1 METLVAHHVKKLPRL
16 AKTARAR
23 LGDRV
28 GEERT
33 HVRVTAKDVAERAGV
48 AASTVSRALNSPG
61 RINEETR
68 QRILAAARELG
79 YHSSSPSARSA
90 DRKGLVALLVPDVTN
105 PFYFDIIRS
114 TQEQL
119 RTAGF
124 MQLLIDTGESHS
136 TEAETL
142 AQLETIVDGVILS
155 ATRLDEAALR
165 EATARLPLTVINRRH
180 EDIPSVLIDIRTGL
194 TQAIDHLKALGHE
207 TIAFVSGPPGS
218 WQNHWRGKEF
228 EEQVRRQSLTPIVVG
243 PYTPTRTSGVAAAD
257 ALLVTGATACVAFN
271 DLLAIGILQRLRQRG
286 VRVPDDMS
294 VVGCDDIF
302 GADFSAP
309 PLTTIA
315 GDTEHAGRLAA
326 SRLIAILNGE
336 PPRPGTTLIPTHL
349 LVRESTGPVAARAK

>member
-1 METLVAHHVKKLPRL
+1 M
-16 AKTARAR
+16 
-23 LGDRV
+23 
-28 GEERT
+28 
-33 HVRVTAKDVAERAGV
+33 RVTAKDVAERAGV

-61 RINEETR
+61 RINEQTR
-68 QRILAAARELG
+68 QRILDAARELG
-79 YHSSSPSARSA
+79 YSSAPRMAT
-90 DRKGLVALLVPDVTN
+90 RKGLVALLVPDITN

-124 MQLLIDTGESHS
+124 MQLLIDTGESGS

-142 AQLETIVDGVILS
+142 AQLEGVVDGVILS
-155 ATRLDEAALR
+155 ATRLDAPALHD
-165 EATARLPLTVINRRH
+165 ATARLPLTVINRRH

-194 TQAIDHLKALGHE
+194 TEAIDHLKALGHD
-207 TIAFVSGPPGS
+207 TIAFIAGPPGS
-218 WQNHWRGKEF
+218 WQNRWRGKEF
-228 EEQVRRQSLTPIVVG
+228 EEQVRAQSLTPILVG
-243 PYTPTRTSGVAAAD
+243 PHAPTRTGGIAAAD
-257 ALLVTGATACVAFN
+257 ALLMTGATACVAFN

-286 VRVPDDMS
+286 VQVPDDMS

-336 PPRPGTTLIPTHL
+336 VPRAGTTLIPTHL
-349 LVRESTGPVAARAK
+349 LVRESTGPLRPSPVRGD

>member
-1 METLVAHHVKKLPRL
+1 METRMARHVKKLPKLARIAATRL
-16 AKTARAR
+16 DDMTAMK
-23 LGDRV
+23 G
-28 GEERT
+28 
-33 HVRVTAKDVAERAGV
+33 HPMRVTAKEVADRAGV

-61 RINEETR
+61 RINEQTR
-68 QRILAAARELG
+68 QRILDAARELG
-79 YHSSSPSARSA
+79 YTTSPRPA

-142 AQLETIVDGVILS
+142 AQLESVVDGVILS
-155 ATRLDEAALR
+155 ATRLDETALR
-165 EATARLPLTVINRRH
+165 EATARLPLTVINRQH
-180 EDIPSVLIDIRTGL
+180 QDIPSVLIDIRTGL
-194 TQAIDHLKALGHE
+194 TQAVDHLRALGHE

-218 WQNHWRGKEF
+218 WQNRWRWKEF
-228 EEQVRRQSLTPIVVG
+228 EEQVRLQSLTPILLG
-243 PYTPTRTSGVAAAD
+243 PYTPTRTSGMAAAD
-257 ALLVTGATACVAFN
+257 ALLVTDATACVAFN
-271 DLLAIGILQRLRQRG
+271 DLLAIGVLQRLRQRG

-336 PPRPGTTLIPTHL
+336 PPRPGTTMIPTHL
-349 LVRESTGPVAARAK
+349 LVRESTGPVAPRA